1 MKLFKQITAII
12 LTITLFTFTLT
23 GCSTKYRA
31 TLFLDHIGDAD
42 PFNQPAVDGL
52 NYCVNAYGIDAFT
65 KEATDDYD
73 FEEFFTNVS
82 SKNDLVIGL
91 GYKIAGHI
99 VDSAETHPDINFVAI
114 DCSYE
119 TDYPNLIGISYR
131 VQESSFLVGYIA
143 GMTTTT
149 NKLGFVGG
157 METDNIYAFD
167 YGYRAG
173 VLYAAKQRGIEITVE
188 SVYINDFANSDL
200 GYETAKNLY
209 SSGCD
214 IVFHA
219 AGASGIGVINA
230 ARDTSNFV
238 IGVDVDQSYLAPQYV
253 LTSALKD
260 IEATVILTISEYTK
274 NTVYKGG
281 TKYIGLYEGGVG
293 IPSENPLVDTDVMQ
307 RTQELKELIINGD
320 IVPPATLEQ
329 YNSYVD
335 SLK

>member
-1 MKLFKQITAII
+1 MKLVKRTLAMFITIS
-12 LTITLFTFTLT
+12 LFLLTLT
-23 GCSTKYRA
+23 GCSQNYRA
-31 TLFLDHIGDAD
+31 TLFLDHIGETD

-52 NYCVNAYGIDAFT
+52 NYCVNAYKIDAYT

-73 FEEFFTNVS
+73 FEEFFNNVS
-82 SKNDLVIGL
+82 NKNDLVIGL

-99 VDSAETHPDINFVAI
+99 VNSAESHPDINFVAI

-143 GMTTTT
+143 GMTTTS

-173 VLYAAKQRGIEITVE
+173 ALYAAKQRGVQITID
-188 SVYINDFANSDL
+188 SIYINDFANSEL
-200 GYETAKNLY
+200 GYNTAKDLY

-230 ARDTSNFV
+230 ARDTGNFV

-293 IPSENPLVDTDVMQ
+293 IPAENPLVDANVLQ

-320 IVPPATLEQ
+320 IVPPATQAQ
-329 YNSYVD
+329 YDEYAE
-335 SLK
+335 LMK